1 MQCGAVRLGV
11 CCEYVS
17 VVSATINMN
26 VMRVASL
33 SLHIESVSVV
43 SAEIIMSAM
52 RGERLSL

>member
-1 MQCGAVRLGV
+1 M
-11 CCEYVS
+11 S
-17 VVSATINMN
+17 VVSVKITMSAMS
-26 VMRVASL
+26 VASL

>member
-1 MQCGAVRLGV
+1 M
-11 CCEYVS
+11 S
-17 VVSATINMN
+17 VVSVKITMSA
-26 VMRVASL
+26 MRVASL